1 MEGRRLN
8 SAIERA
14 IARIW
19 EGYSEPLSLSDI
31 ATSAILSRFHFS
43 RVFRDAT
50 GVSPVRY
57 LFAVRIY
64 QAKRLLASTS
74 LSVTE
79 ISLAVGYN
87 SLGSF
92 TNRFTDSVGASPS
105 RFRRMCRDGIWPLTD
120 APGLTAGR
128 DGTISGAVSLPA
140 EYQAARV
147 YVGAFPTP
155 IVQCRP
161 VSATIARTDQG
172 ASAHYSLTGI
182 PPGEWFVRAVTAAD
196 STDPEPWTSRCLLV
210 GGQGPLLV
218 ADCPVT
224 AADIVLHPRRR
235 ADLPILFAVPDLEPG
250 GIAVFE
256 EAESVLAADLQPEA
270 A

>member
-120 APGLTAGR
+120 GPGLTAGP